1 MSRAIFTY
9 GRFNPPTMGHDVLIN
24 KLKSI
29 AGGDAVFVFA
39 SQSNDPSRNPF
50 DYKTKTKYM
59 KKAFQGV
66 TVVDSPKIKNMFD
79 AIEMLGKKHDE
90 VVMVVGGDRLASIK
104 RSVPAS
110 AKRMGINLKVVSA
123 GAIDPDAEGAKGMS
137 ASKMRAAAAR
147 DDYDAFRLGCPK
159 SLSKKDCLQMFKELK
174 KVMNVKESLEEN
186 WFDYGEFEMFCERV
200 VSLAQRRAIGRRMKR
215 LAPKLARIR
224 KRKAKF
230 RKGQDSLERIARKK
244 AKLTLRQ
251 RLLGGKK
258 FQDLSIGARVALDK
272 QLQKRSKAVD
282 KLSKKLLPKIKVAER
297 ERLQKLRNP
306 APQSSQQDEEFIGEC
321 WKTHVQRGYKMKGGK
336 RVPNC
341 VPRNESKQL
350 LREPEILDR
359 LVKQLMDKGMDK
371 NKAYAIATSSLQK
384 RGVLKKGTQQLT
396 SKGEG
401 RNSMSAAERA
411 KDRAAKRSGKR
422 VSDYKYN
429 NRTNIAT
436 LKDK

>member
-39 SQSNDPSRNPF
+39 SQSNDPKRNPF
-50 DYKTKTKYM
+50 NYKTKTKYM
-59 KKAFQGV
+59 KKAFRGV
-66 TVVDSPKIKNMFD
+66 TVVDSPKIKNLFD
-79 AIEMLGKKHDE
+79 AIELLGKKHDE
-90 VVMVVGGDRLASIK
+90 IIFVVGGDRVTSFK
-104 RSVPAS
+104 KSVPAS
-110 AKRMGINLKVVSA
+110 AKRMGINVKVVSA
-123 GAIDPDAEGAKGMS
+123 GARDPDAEGSKGMS
-137 ASKMRAAAAR
+137 ASKMRAAVTR
-147 DDYDAFRLGCPK
+147 DDYDAFRLGCPE
-159 SLSKKDCLQMFKELK
+159 SLSKKDCLSMFKELK
-174 KVMNVKESLEEN
+174 KSMNIKETLEEN

-200 VSLAQRRAIGRRMKR
+200 VSLSQRRAIGRRMKR

-230 RKGQDSLERIARKK
+230 RKGQDTLEKLARKK

-251 RLLGGKK
+251 KLLGGKK

-272 QLQKRSKAVD
+272 QLAKRSKAVD
-282 KLSKKLLPKIKVAER
+282 KLSKKLLPKVKVAER
-297 ERLQKLRNP
+297 ERLQSLRNP
-306 APQSSQQDEEFIGEC
+306 APQSSQNEENISEC
-321 WKTHVQRGYKMKGGK
+321 WSTHVQRGFKMKGGK

-341 VPRNESKQL
+341 VPRNEDKQL

-371 NKAYAIATSSLQK
+371 NRAYAVATSSLQK

-396 SKGEG
+396 DKGEG
-401 RNSMSAAERA
+401 RNSMTAAERA
-411 KDRAAKRSGKR
+411 KDRAAKRSGRR